1 MEEAIVSND
10 ITRITELLQ
19 DGFDPCEKNATGN
32 PIIFD
37 TENVEIIE
45 LFLNYGLDP
54 KITDIYGFTMENYTD
69 NLLLKEKLNEPRNPI
84 IINPP
89 KFVKYRATKKAEQK
103 RSKTRRNQV
112 AKSL

>member
-1 MEEAIVSND
+1 MEEAIASND
-10 ITRITELLQ
+10 IEKIKELLQ
-19 DGFDPCEKNATGN
+19 DGYDPSEKNATGR

-37 TENVEIIE
+37 SENIEIIE

-54 KITDIYGFTMENYTD
+54 KITDIHGFTMENYTD
-69 NLLLKEKLNEPRNPI
+69 DLVLKEKLNETRNPI

-89 KFVKYRATKKAEQK
+89 KFIKYRATKKAEGK

-112 AKSL
+112 VKSL

>member
-1 MEEAIVSND
+1 MEEALVSND
-10 ITRITELLQ
+10 IVRIKELLE
-19 DGFDPCEKNATGN
+19 DGYDPSEKGSNGS

-54 KITDIYGFTMENYTD
+54 KITDKYGFMMENYTD
-69 NLLLKEKLNEPRNPI
+69 NLVLKEMLNKPRNPI

-89 KFVKYRATKKAEQK
+89 KFIKYRATKKAEGK
-103 RSKTRRNQV
+103 RSKTRRNQA
-112 AKSL
+112 AKSS

>member
-1 MEEAIVSND
+1 MEEAIASKD
-10 ITRITELLQ
+10 IERIKELLQ
-19 DGFDPCEKNATGN
+19 DGYDPSEKGTSGS

-37 TENVEIIE
+37 TDNVEIIE

-54 KITDIYGFTMENYTD
+54 KITDKYGFTMENYTD
-69 NLLLKEKLNEPRNPI
+69 DLLLKEKLKESRNPI

-89 KFVKYRATKKAEQK
+89 KFIKYRATKKAEGK

-112 AKSL
+112 AKSS